1 MYPVAFHCKTWGWFH
16 PLVLSSLWTL
26 LSSVL
31 PSSFLYING
40 LDNHV
45 ALSELSKEELNNLVT
60 YNLILQTIALFL
72 TYLGY
77 FLLPKLRITKLY
89 IHWKP
94 PRHLMTKLIIIA
106 CISSIALLILSN
118 VMGGL
123 GSLLLERG
131 IPENMRAAARL
142 EGGHWNVLAKAL
154 TSACIVTLALKR
166 EMVKNIW
173 FWALFVYALF
183 LRFASTGSRGGVI
196 VPLIMVLTII
206 MMQRKKI
213 VYIRVIAMG
222 VVAIMLV
229 GALGSFREASWRVKS
244 LEQISG
250 KISVMDALEVG
261 IDEFVEYKGKVAAIY
276 PIIAKVPNEVDLL
289 YGKSYLAILAAPIP
303 RKIWPKKPQECGKLA
318 STVFYGNPLSA
329 IPPGSVGE
337 AYWNFHFV
345 GVVIVFVV
353 WGMFL
358 KFLADFYRTNYKER
372 GIVAL
377 YVITILML
385 NPNGTSFYNWLH
397 IFAQSFLCLIFFC
410 GIPKIGYKIR

>member
-1 MYPVAFHCKTWGWFH
+1 MDRFGNKECLRRGIFLDNIRLSYKQGLLLKVHSSSIDNKQLAFVPIPDKILFLVISFVLFYLVLVGIFNISQAESSLLLIYISFVAYILVLMYPVAFHCKTWGWFH

-131 IPENMRAAARL
+131 IP
-142 EGGHWNVLAKAL
+142 
-154 TSACIVTLALKR
+154 
-166 EMVKNIW
+166 
-173 FWALFVYALF
+173 
-183 LRFASTGSRGGVI
+183 
-196 VPLIMVLTII
+196 
-206 MMQRKKI
+206 KI
-213 VYIRVIAMG
+213 CEQ
-222 VVAIMLV
+222 L
-229 GALGSFREASWRVKS
+229 LG
-244 LEQISG
+244 
-250 KISVMDALEVG
+250 
-261 IDEFVEYKGKVAAIY
+261 
-276 PIIAKVPNEVDLL
+276 
-289 YGKSYLAILAAPIP
+289 
-303 RKIWPKKPQECGKLA
+303 
-318 STVFYGNPLSA
+318 
-329 IPPGSVGE
+329 
-337 AYWNFHFV
+337 
-345 GVVIVFVV
+345 
-353 WGMFL
+353 
-358 KFLADFYRTNYKER
+358 
-372 GIVAL
+372 
-377 YVITILML
+377 
-385 NPNGTSFYNWLH
+385 
-397 IFAQSFLCLIFFC
+397 
-410 GIPKIGYKIR
+410 